1 MVDLRVEMLF
11 EKERIKKD
19 RVKLVSEEGVGVSYG
34 VVLIFLV
41 GIVVLVVV
49 VYYFSFLIVGE
60 FCILVEKIEN

>member
-19 RVKLVSEEGVGVSYG
+19 RVKLVSEEGVCVSYG

-49 VYYFSFLIVGE
+49 VYYFNFLIVGE

>member
-19 RVKLVSEEGVGVSYG
+19 RVKLVSEEGVGVNYG

-49 VYYFSFLIVGE
+49 VYYFNFLIVGE

>member
-19 RVKLVSEEGVGVSYG
+19 RGKLVSEEGVGVSYG

-49 VYYFSFLIVGE
+49 VYYFNFLIVGE